1 MSRLNVA
8 RRGGRPHGGILGA
21 LVGALHTARGRI
33 GLFIALIPV
42 AVAVVGPLTV
52 VDQDTTKFVAPPFS
66 TPGGGADMFGTDQ
79 LGRSVLDRVLD
90 GGLQLLVSA
99 AVATVIVLLV
109 GSAVGIL
116 AAYEG
121 GWADLFLMR
130 SADVLLVIPQLVF
143 ALVLVSISGQS
154 QILIIVA
161 VAVSQAPQTAR
172 VLYSCAQNVC
182 EQDYVKAVRLWGV
195 KRRRILLGQVLPN
208 LVTPLSVEAGLRLSY
223 SIILIAGLNFLGFGV
238 QPPIPS
244 WGVMINENR
253 IGLGINPWGVLVP
266 TVLLALLAVGTN
278 MFTDALARAS
288 LGGRGA
294 ESLELSS
301 SLPQEQQ

>member
-1 MSRLNVA
+1 LA
-8 RRGGRPHGGILGA
+8 
-21 LVGALHTARGRI
+21 
-33 GLFIALIPV
+33 
-42 AVAVVGPLTV
+42 
-52 VDQDTTKFVAPPFS
+52 
-66 TPGGGADMFGTDQ
+66 
-79 LGRSVLDRVLD
+79 RVLD

-99 AVATVIVLLV
+99 ALATIVILLV
-109 GSAVGIL
+109 GSAIGVV

-121 GWADLFLMR
+121 GWADLVLMR

-154 QILIIVA
+154 QILIILA

-172 VLYSCAQNVC
+172 VMYSCAQNVC

-195 KRRRILLGQVLPN
+195 PRHRVLVGQVLPN
-208 LVTPLSVEAGLRLSY
+208 LVTPLSVEAGMRLSY
-223 SIILIAGLNFLGFGV
+223 SIIMIAGLNFLGFGV
-238 QPPIPS
+238 RPPEPS

-278 MFTDALARAS
+278 MFTDALARTS
-288 LGGRGA
+288 LGERGA
-294 ESLELSS
+294 ESLELTS
-301 SLPQEQQ
+301 SLPQEQK